1 MNIRMDKM
9 ETSNKTIAVLI
20 PCYNEA
26 VTIEKV
32 VTDFKK
38 YLPSAAIYVY
48 DNNSSD
54 NTAEIAVKAGAI
66 VRHEPKQGK
75 GNVVNSMFR
84 DIEADCYIM
93 VDGDDTYEA
102 FFAPSMCDKV
112 LNDGYDMVIGDRLST
127 TYFEENKRRFHNFG
141 NVLVRTL
148 VNVLHHGQIHDVMT
162 GYRAMSKSF
171 VKSLPVLSEG
181 FQIETEITVHA
192 LKNKMKIAEIPI
204 EYRDRPADSHS
215 KLNTVKD
222 GMKILWTIIKTIGNR
237 RK

>member
-1 MNIRMDKM
+1 M
-9 ETSNKTIAVLI
+9 EKTKGTIAVLI

-32 VTDFKK
+32 VSDFRK
-38 YLPSAAIYVY
+38 YLPDASIYVY

-54 NTAEIAVKAGAI
+54 GTDKIAEAAGAI
-66 VRHEPKQGK
+66 VKYETKQGK

-102 FFAPSMCDKV
+102 SFAPEMCEAV
-112 LNDGYDMVIGDRLST
+112 LNEGYDMVVGDRLST
-127 TYFEENKRRFHNFG
+127 TYFDENKRAFHNFG

-148 VNVLHHGQIHDVMT
+148 VNVLHRGHIHDVMT
-162 GYRAMSKSF
+162 GYRAMSREF

-181 FQIETEITVHA
+181 FQIETEITVFA
-192 LKNKMKIAEIPI
+192 LKKKKKVKEIPI

-222 GMKILWTIIKTIGNR
+222 GVKILWTICKTSFRG
-237 RK
+237 

>member
-1 MNIRMDKM
+1 M
-9 ETSNKTIAVLI
+9 EMSNKTIAVLI

-26 VTIEKV
+26 ITIEKV
-32 VTDFKK
+32 VMDFKK
-38 YLPSAAIYVY
+38 CLPSASIYVY
-48 DNNSSD
+48 DNNSND

-102 FFAPSMCDKV
+102 SFAPEMCRMILDE
-112 LNDGYDMVIGDRLST
+112 NYDMVIGDRLST
-127 TYFEENKRRFHNFG
+127 TYFDENKRLFHNFG

-148 VNVLHHGQIHDVMT
+148 VNILHHGKIHDVMT
-162 GYRAMSKSF
+162 GYRAMSRDF

-192 LKNKMKIAEIPI
+192 LKKKMKIAEIPI

-215 KLNTVKD
+215 KLNTVSD
-222 GMKILWTIIKTIGNR
+222 GIKILWTIIKTIGNR
-237 RK
+237 RRKCR